1 VGIGKP
7 LSMGEFNPSLTG
19 NLFLLD
25 NTSVELK
32 DVAALT
38 IDAFHKNEK
47 LKLKKCFNFGLFEK
61 MLENFDTN
69 FIISSANKKLD
80 VYEMMPNFNLLKN
93 NTLNINNKDVYI

>member
-1 VGIGKP
+1 MENLKWSEYIDPNYGYRIEYPSNVGIGKP

-32 DVAALT
+32 DAAALT

-47 LKLKKCFNFGLFEK
+47 LKLKNSLILAYLRRCPKTLI
-61 MLENFDTN
+61 L
-69 FIISSANKKLD
+69 I
-80 VYEMMPNFNLLKN
+80 LLSLQRIKS
-93 NTLNINNKDVYI
+93 